1 MCYDLQLGWRRR
13 SLGKVLNFYKALF
26 VAPRTDRICN
36 YAARAIYV
44 PAQRD
49 GARAD
54 ALDRPARLRSV
65 SLSLP
70 LRGPCSF
77 LLFLFPGTH
86 VMSFTALN
94 ANWLVNNIL
103 LRDKVEI
110 IPSHLHR
117 LSASSSSKRKSSCDL
132 FPTIRISLSCERKF
146 SNAIANLKS
155 VQRKRNL

>member
-1 MCYDLQLGWRRR
+1 MCYDLQLGWRQR

-54 ALDRPARLRSV
+54 ALDRPACLRSV

-110 IPSHLHR
+110 IASHLRR
-117 LSASSSSKRKSSCDL
+117 LSACRPRKENLPVICFRGFEFL
-132 FPTIRISLSCERKF
+132 FPANESD
-146 SNAIANLKS
+146 AIANLKS